1 MVQVPAQTVLLL
13 VQVLQRVQTVLQPV
27 QMVQMPVQE
36 GSTQVLETEPPLT
49 IQGHLEMEKE
59 HPRTSF
65 AQLHLPTK
73 WLSSKT
79 VNCQKMKRQRL
90 KSQHRGY

>member
-1 MVQVPAQTVLLL
+1 MVQVPAQTVLVL

-27 QMVQMPVQE
+27 QMVEMPVQE

-49 IQGHLEMEKE
+49 IQGHLGMEKE
-59 HPRTSF
+59 HPRASF

-73 WLSSKT
+73 WPSSKT
-79 VNCQKMKRQRL
+79 VKHQMRKRQRL
-90 KSQHRGY
+90 QSQHRGY